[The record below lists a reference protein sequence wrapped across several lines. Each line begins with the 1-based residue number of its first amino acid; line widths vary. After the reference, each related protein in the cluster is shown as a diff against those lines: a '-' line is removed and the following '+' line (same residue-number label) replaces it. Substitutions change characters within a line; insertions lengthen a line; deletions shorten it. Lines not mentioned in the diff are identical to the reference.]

1 MRSILTAASF
11 LFVAFPAWAF
21 GQAVRGTIRDEATNI
36 PLRGVFIVLSETTG
50 KGRVAVLTDTAGRFV
65 LRGPGPGQYQLNA
78 QLIGYRLAAEPRF
91 SLAAGETRV
100 VNLGLSVSAVPLT
113 QISVRGERR
122 CGARSQ
128 SAETARLWEEAR
140 KALDV
145 AVWTEQDTTALFRIR
160 TFDQQL
166 SRALVP
172 ITREE
177 MNFELSRGTHAFE
190 TAPVD
195 SLIEF
200 GFVQKIGDQHVFFG
214 PDAALLTSNEF
225 LEQHCFWVERRAE
238 RAGLVGLAFEPLPR
252 RRVSDIRGAL
262 WLDERTG
269 ALRFVDYAFVNTGAN
284 LDPARAG
291 GRTEYQQLP
300 NGAWIVSRWDI
311 RMPASEDTETGVRS
325 DHVSRVGGEVLDVR
339 LPGNETTVLVP
350 SFMLRGIVYDSIR
363 QEPLA
368 RARVH
373 LPGTPLEG
381 YSDNTGQFRID
392 SVPRGTYYITFDH
405 MRLDSL
411 PLAVPIERITV
422 DSTTGPLRLATPDP
436 ERLLASLCDPKA
448 MADIAVRQ
456 MRTAET
462 LGVLRV
468 IVRDD
473 ATGGPLRGA
482 TVTVQWNDS
491 IPAVNMAGLRALET
505 KTNEKGVATICG
517 VPVLHPVRVI
527 ADYRGQRP
535 RGRLLSL
542 PRERMQQIAVRINLP
557 RD

>member
-1 MRSILTAASF
+1 MRSILTAASA
-11 LFVAFPAWAF
+11 LFVALPAWAY
-21 GQAVRGTIRDEATNI
+21 GQVVHGTIRDEATNS
-36 PLRGVFIVLSETTG
+36 PLRGAFIVLSETSG
-50 KGRVAVLTDTAGRFV
+50 KGRVAVLSDTSGRFV
-65 LRGPGPGQYQLNA
+65 LRGPGAGQYQLSA
-78 QLIGYRLAAEPRF
+78 QLIGYRLAEEPRF
-91 SLAAGETRV
+91 ALAAGQTRV

-122 CGARSQ
+122 CGSRSQ

-145 AVWTEQDTTALFRIR
+145 AVWTEQDTTALFRVR

-166 SRALVP
+166 SRALTP
-172 ITREE
+172 ISREE
-177 MNFELSRGTHAFE
+177 MNFELKRGTSAFE

-214 PDAALLTSNEF
+214 PDAALLTSNAF

-238 RAGLVGLAFEPLPR
+238 RAGLVGLAFEPMPR

-284 LDPARAG
+284 LDPASAG

-300 NGAWIVSRWDI
+300 NGAWIVSRWEI
-311 RMPASEDTETGVRS
+311 RMPGSEDAASGARS
-325 DHVSRVGGEVLDVR
+325 DHISRVGGEVLDVR
-339 LPGNETTVLVP
+339 LPNNETTVLVP
-350 SFMLRGIVYDSIR
+350 SFALRGTVYDSVR

-405 MRLDSL
+405 ARLDSL
-411 PLAVPIERITV
+411 PAAAPIERITI
-422 DSTTGPLRLATPDP
+422 DSTTGPLRLSTPNP
-436 ERLLASLCDPKA
+436 ERLLASLCDPQA
-448 MADIAVRQ
+448 MANIAVRQ

-468 IVRDD
+468 VVRDD
-473 ATGGPLRGA
+473 ATGGPIRGA
-482 TVTVQWNDS
+482 TVSVQWDDNM
-491 IPAVNMAGLRALET
+491 PAINMAGPRALET
-505 KTNEKGVATICG
+505 RTNEKGEATICG
-517 VPVLHPVRVI
+517 VPVLHEVRVT
-527 ADYRGQRP
+527 ADYRGQRA
-535 RGRLLSL
+535 RGRLLML
-542 PRERMQQIAVRINLP
+542 PRERLLQISLRIILRP
-557 RD
+557 E